1 MLLIQAVMTNS
12 TEKHAKEVIDKSLKL
27 AGLDYIDLFLIHSPY
42 PGKKERE
49 DTWKA
54 MEQAK
59 AEGKIKC
66 LGVSNYGQ
74 RHLEELKDAKEKCEV
89 NQIDIHPF
97 MRRKEEVM
105 YNQDDGIALMVS
117 SRRFGV
123 SARA

>member
-1 MLLIQAVMTNS
+1 MQESGVPRSEIFYTTKIMTNS
-12 TEKHAKEVIDKSLKL
+12 SEAHAKQVIDKSLKL

-42 PGKKERE
+42 PGKKERL

-59 AEGKIKC
+59 ADGKIKC

-89 NQIDIHPF
+89 
-97 MRRKEEVM
+97 K
-105 YNQDDGIALMVS
+105 
-117 SRRFGV
+117 
-123 SARA
+123 